1 MWSNARTS
9 VCDESILEGTIKRDW
24 KSLPNRESTIHVV
37 DNSYS
42 VATAVVGW
50 ILWRLCHHQP
60 DSLVAGS
67 SGRGSST

>member
-1 MWSNARTS
+1 MSPFWS
-9 VCDESILEGTIKRDW
+9 GTIKEIEKVYETGRV
-24 KSLPNRESTIHVV
+24 TIHVV

-50 ILWRLCHHQP
+50 ILWRLCYHQP